1 MTKQTTAPKNAR
13 TQYSQSYKD
22 DALALAERIGFSKA
36 ATQLGILESQLYYWR
51 NKHRLQQSSTER
63 EQSLA
68 DENARLKRLLAEQA
82 EELAI
87 VKNGRSV
94 LCQTPEIKYAFM
106 LKHRKQFATA
116 TMSRVLSVSR
126 SGFYAWLSRHHRP
139 SQLRHRQQKIDMHVA
154 NAFKADKSRSGAI
167 RVMLALEKQGIH
179 YNRKTV
185 ALSLQRQG
193 LRAKAA
199 RKFKATTQS
208 KHNLPV
214 ADNLLQ
220 QDFTA
225 SQPNQKWAGDITYL
239 WTNEGWYYLAVVLD
253 LYSRKV
259 IGWAMSERMTAR
271 LVCDALTMA
280 LFRRKHPKGVIVH
293 TDRGSQYCSHDYQT
307 LLRDNGLIC
316 SMSAKGCCY
325 DNACSESFFH
335 SLKVEAIHGERFET
349 RQQIR
354 VTVFEYIEVDYNRQ
368 RLHSYLD
375 YKSPDECEQQKIA

>member
-1 MTKQTTAPKNAR
+1 
-13 TQYSQSYKD
+13 
-22 DALALAERIGFSKA
+22 
-36 ATQLGILESQLYYWR
+36 
-51 NKHRLQQSSTER
+51 
-63 EQSLA
+63 
-68 DENARLKRLLAEQA
+68 
-82 EELAI
+82 
-87 VKNGRSV
+87 
-94 LCQTPEIKYAFM
+94 M
-106 LKHRKQFATA
+106 LKHRKQFAIA
-116 TMSRVLSVSR
+116 TMCRVLGVSR
-126 SGFYAWLSRHHRP
+126 SGFYTWLTKHHRL
-139 SQLRHRQQKIDMHVA
+139 SQLRHRQQQIDMHVA

-167 RVMLALEKQGIH
+167 RVMRALEKQGIH

-214 ADNLLQ
+214 ADNLLK

-253 LYSRKV
+253 LYSRKM

-307 LLRDNGLIC
+307 LLREHGLIC

-354 VTVFEYIEVDYNRQ
+354 ETVFEYIEVDYNRQ
-368 RLHSYLD
+368 RLHSYLG
-375 YKSPDECEQQKIA
+375 YKSPDEFEQQKIA